1 MKQHSRWL
9 TILYWNTEI
18 HNTCIFI
25 FQPNPSVV
33 GILSLTLH
41 DILELVR
48 QSSMN
53 CHISQEISP
62 GNKYM
67 YIIHVIREVLNHR
80 ICSKFVTHIEFS
92 METCMHHWS
101 PDINPSYE
109 YFLAVHKINPEPDL
123 WEKTLAVDWII
134 NRQPVYRC
142 HKLRQ

>member
-1 MKQHSRWL
+1 MYIHIPTQPQCCRDSFSHSPWYTGTCK
-9 TILYWNTEI
+9 TII
-18 HNTCIFI
+18 I
-25 FQPNPSVV
+25 
-33 GILSLTLH
+33 
-41 DILELVR
+41 
-48 QSSMN
+48 SMN